1 VICAI
6 GAGVFVFARWWST
19 AMPEITLPGKMDEAG
34 LIKWLGS
41 YRDWY
46 KKSAKRC
53 ERVTMACRIIPII
66 AGFTIAVLSA
76 LREQG
81 RTPLDEYYNV
91 TIILL
96 SGLSTLSV
104 AIMTQLG
111 IADLA
116 KAREIGR
123 IECAK
128 LLSRAQIF
136 HSSDHPLDKVYQEK
150 LSIHAEI
157 FRIEHHQAELYAS
170 IVAGQPL
177 SDRSNGTR
185 PFPGTGR
192 TFGAS

>member
-1 VICAI
+1 
-6 GAGVFVFARWWST
+6 
-19 AMPEITLPGKMDEAG
+19 
-34 LIKWLGS
+34 
-41 YRDWY
+41 
-46 KKSAKRC
+46 
-53 ERVTMACRIIPII
+53 MACRIIPIF

-81 RTPLDEYYNV
+81 QAPWDEYYNV

-123 IECAK
+123 IECAR
-128 LLSRAQIF
+128 LLSQAQIF
-136 HSSDHPLDKVYQEK
+136 FSSNHPEEQIYQEK
-150 LSIHAEI
+150 LLIHSEI
-157 FRIEHHQAELYAS
+157 FRVEHHQAELYAS

-177 SDRSNGTR
+177 GDRSNAKR
-185 PFPGTGR
+185 PFPGTGGA
-192 TFGAS
+192 FGVSS